1 MLTRQEKHKLRI
13 HVPSHKEFPTS
24 LKLHYGHP
32 CFSANA
38 VHASGFV
45 FHLMKHKD
53 RRVSEESIK
62 KVLRITSIALKHR
75 VKLIKR
81 NNISTSYFQLVN
93 IDIVLQV

>member
-1 MLTRQEKHKLRI
+1 MFKRPEEHKLRVHI
-13 HVPSHKEFPTS
+13 PSHKEFPTS

-45 FHLMKHKD
+45 FRPMKDKD

-62 KVLRITSIALKHR
+62 QVVRII
-75 VKLIKR
+75 
-81 NNISTSYFQLVN
+81 
-93 IDIVLQV
+93 